1 MSRRSL
7 LIASLLLALPFN
19 LLPQP
24 AQAAAEIHSTL
35 FGNVAI
41 DGYDPVAYHLDG
53 VPTKGSADYSYDWHD
68 AEWRFASA
76 DHRDRFIAEP
86 ERFAPAYGGWC
97 AWAVATKGE
106 KVGTD
111 PEAFSV
117 VDGRLF
123 LNYDKSIRKQW
134 DADRAALI
142 ERGDQRWP
150 GLRDH

>member
-1 MSRRSL
+1 MSKRSVFLAAL
-7 LIASLLLALPFN
+7 LMLPLLN
-19 LLPQP
+19 LVPHS
-24 AQAAAEIHSTL
+24 AAAAAEVHTTL

-41 DGYDPVAYHLDG
+41 DGYDAVAYHLDG
-53 VPTKGSADYSYDWHD
+53 APTKGRSDYSYRWHD

-76 DHRDRFIAEP
+76 DHRDRFIADP
-86 ERFAPAYGGWC
+86 ERYAPAYGGWC

-117 VDGRLF
+117 VNGRLF

-142 ERGDQRWP
+142 ERGDALWP
-150 GLRDH
+150 TLRDK